1 MGSTA
6 MNRLALSERDRAY
19 LRDHTKFGLMN
30 HVVAAEAL
38 RSAYQHAE
46 GAAATVRQLLER
58 VDKATAADMAG
69 QLNDAARVQTIV
81 VARLMSEYAA
91 AIEDLA
97 GMMVAVR
104 DRRAGV
110 MSRYFNS
117 TISET
122 GAMLKEL
129 EGSDDLRELLGLPS
143 VDDLR
148 ETLDDEALGAL
159 EHAYGAF
166 AEHLHSIATAAR
178 MEGSA
183 GVPVSPGDLEPDRLA
198 LILGIGDAEA
208 TGPRGLLFQA
218 HNKIKHR
225 FMVIEDIA
233 AVGATP
239 GDPVRFGHLPRDQA
253 MVMRLVGNIAQV
265 ALSTGELAALL
276 LMLDQA
282 AGAGAE

>member
-1 MGSTA
+1 
-6 MNRLALSERDRAY
+6 MNHLALSERDRAY
-19 LRDHTKFGLMN
+19 LRDYIKFGLMN
-30 HVVAAEAL
+30 HIVAAEAL

-46 GAAATVRQLLER
+46 GTAATVRQLLER
-58 VDKATAADMAG
+58 VHEATAAGMAA
-69 QLNDAARVQTIV
+69 QLNDAARVQTVV

-104 DRRAGV
+104 DRFAGV
-110 MSRYFNS
+110 MYRYFTS
-117 TISET
+117 TTHET
-122 GAMLKEL
+122 GAMLQEL
-129 EGSDDLRELLGLPS
+129 EGSDDLHELLGLPS

-148 ETLDDEALGAL
+148 GTLDDEALGAL

-166 AEHLHSIATAAR
+166 TEHLHSVATAAL
-178 MEGSA
+178 MEGPA
-183 GVPVSPGDLEPDRLA
+183 GVPVGLGDLEPDRLA
-198 LILGIGDAEA
+198 LILGIGDAGA
-208 TGPRGLLFQA
+208 KGTRGLLFQA

-233 AVGATP
+233 TVGATP

>member
-1 MGSTA
+1 
-6 MNRLALSERDRAY
+6 MNGLAVSERDRAY
-19 LRDHTKFGLMN
+19 LRDYVQFGLMN

-38 RSAYQHAE
+38 RSAYEHAQD
-46 GAAATVRQLLER
+46 AATATRQLLER
-58 VDKATAADMAG
+58 VDEATAVDMAA
-69 QLNDAARVQTIV
+69 QFNDAARVQTIV
-81 VARLMSEYAA
+81 VGRLMGEYAA

-104 DRRAGV
+104 DRCAGV
-110 MSRYFNS
+110 MSRYLTS
-117 TISET
+117 TTRET
-122 GAMLKEL
+122 GAILQAL

-143 VDDLR
+143 ADDLR
-148 ETLDDEALGAL
+148 EALDDEALGAL
-159 EHAYGAF
+159 EHAYGVF
-166 AEHLHSIATAAR
+166 AEHLRLVATAAR
-178 MEGSA
+178 QEGPA
-183 GVPVSPGDLEPDRLA
+183 GVPVGVGDLEPDRLA
-198 LILGIGDAEA
+198 LILGIGAA
-208 TGPRGLLFQA
+208 GAKGPRGLLFQA

-233 AVGATP
+233 TVCATP

-282 AGAGAE
+282 AAAGAE

>member
-1 MGSTA
+1 
-6 MNRLALSERDRAY
+6 MNHLALSERDRAY
-19 LRDHTKFGLMN
+19 LRDYVQFGLMN

-38 RSAYQHAE
+38 RSAYEHAQE
-46 GAAATVRQLLER
+46 VATATRQLLER
-58 VDKATAADMAG
+58 VDEATAANLAAR
-69 QLNDAARVQTIV
+69 LNDGARVQTIV

-104 DRRAGV
+104 DRCAGV
-110 MSRYFNS
+110 MSRYFTS
-117 TISET
+117 TTREA
-122 GAMLKEL
+122 GAMLQEL
-129 EGSDDLRELLGLPS
+129 EGSDDLHELLGLPS

-166 AEHLHSIATAAR
+166 TEHLHSVATAAR
-178 MEGSA
+178 MEGPA
-183 GVPVSPGDLEPDRLA
+183 GVPVGLGDLEPDRLA
-198 LILGIGDAEA
+198 LILGIGDAGA
-208 TGPRGLLFQA
+208 KGTRGLLFQA

-233 AVGATP
+233 TVGATP

-276 LMLDQA
+276 LMFDQA

>member
-1 MGSTA
+1 MPSCDR
-6 MNRLALSERDRAY
+6 NHLALSERDRAY
-19 LRDHTKFGLMN
+19 LRDYLQFCLMN

-38 RSAYQHAE
+38 RSTYQHAE

-58 VDKATAADMAG
+58 VGKATAADMAG

-97 GMMVAVR
+97 GMMVAVH
-104 DRRAGV
+104 DRCAGV

-117 TISET
+117 AIRET

-129 EGSDDLRELLGLPS
+129 EGSDDLGELLGLPR

-166 AEHLHSIATAAR
+166 AEHLHSVARLRAWKGRRAYPSALRTSSPTASPSSS
-178 MEGSA
+178 GSA
-183 GVPVSPGDLEPDRLA
+183 TPRPRAPAVSYSRL
-198 LILGIGDAEA
+198 
-208 TGPRGLLFQA
+208 TTRS
-218 HNKIKHR
+218 
-225 FMVIEDIA
+225 
-233 AVGATP
+233 
-239 GDPVRFGHLPRDQA
+239 
-253 MVMRLVGNIAQV
+253 
-265 ALSTGELAALL
+265 STASW
-276 LMLDQA
+276 
-282 AGAGAE
+282 

>member
-1 MGSTA
+1 MGSTD
-6 MNRLALSERDRAY
+6 MNRLAITARDRAY
-19 LRDHTKFGLMN
+19 LRDYIKFGLMN

-38 RSAYQHAE
+38 RSAYQHAD

-104 DRRAGV
+104 DRSAGV
-110 MSRYFNS
+110 MSRYFTS
-117 TISET
+117 TPAET
-122 GAMLKEL
+122 GAMLQEL
-129 EGSDDLRELLGLPS
+129 EGSVDLPALLGLPS
-143 VDDLR
+143 VDEQR
-148 ETLDDEALGAL
+148 GAIGDEALEAL
-159 EHAYGAF
+159 EHTYGVF
-166 AEHLHSIATAAR
+166 TEHLRSVATAAR
-178 MEGSA
+178 QEGPA
-183 GVPVSPGDLEPDRLA
+183 GVPVGLGDLELDRLA
-198 LILGIGDAEA
+198 LVLGIGDAG
-208 TGPRGLLFQA
+208 TKGPRGLLFQA

-233 AVGATP
+233 TVGATP

>member
-1 MGSTA
+1 
-6 MNRLALSERDRAY
+6 MNHLALSERDRAY
-19 LRDHTKFGLMN
+19 LRDYIKFGLMN

-38 RSAYQHAE
+38 RSAYQQAD

-58 VDKATAADMAG
+58 VDEATAADMAA

-97 GMMVAVR
+97 GMMVGIR
-104 DRRAGV
+104 DRSAGV
-110 MSRYFNS
+110 MSRYFTS
-117 TISET
+117 TIGET
-122 GAMLKEL
+122 SAMLQEL
-129 EGSDDLRELLGLPS
+129 DASDDLRELLGLPS

-148 ETLDDEALGAL
+148 GALDDEALRAM

-166 AEHLHSIATAAR
+166 NEHLHSIAAAAR
-178 MEGSA
+178 MEGPA

-198 LILGIGDAEA
+198 VTLGIGDAGT

-239 GDPVRFGHLPRDQA
+239 GEPVRFGHLPRDQA
-253 MVMRLVGNIAQV
+253 TVMRLVGNIAQA

-276 LMLDQA
+276 LMLDEA
-282 AGAGAE
+282 ARGGAE